1 MTEELKLIVHVA
13 HKERW
18 MVGVKNALNFLRSAE
33 PGDNLRVRIIAN
45 TDSVTQCIKCDR
57 PLFDRLKQLILDGGE
72 IYLCSNS
79 LRDFEIKESRL
90 PEIFKT
96 VPAAVRAIADW
107 QAQGW
112 LYIRA

>member
-1 MTEELKLIVHVA
+1 MAELKLIVHVA
-13 HKERW
+13 QKERW

-33 PGDNLRVRIIAN
+33 DWDTLRVRIVAN
-45 TDSVTQCIKCDR
+45 ADSVTQCTKCDR
-57 PLFDRLKQLILDGGE
+57 QLFDNLKQLVLDGGE

-79 LRDFEIKESRL
+79 LRDFEIPKERL
-90 PEIFKT
+90 PEVFRT

-107 QAQGW
+107 QAEGW